1 MTIAIFAGALGL
13 AIGVAALM
21 LSLALPL
28 LLIGL
33 MFMIVLVA
41 FAGVASVLCSPLL
54 WVVGLVWLIWRMTR
68 GSSRNAAPGAT
79 IPR

>member
-33 MFMIVLVA
+33 MLMIVLVA

-54 WVVGLVWLIWRMTR
+54 LLVGLVWLIWRLTHGPR
-68 GSSRNAAPGAT
+68 RAIAPGAT
-79 IPR
+79 IQR

>member
-1 MTIAIFAGALGL
+1 MTIAFCVMALGL

-33 MFMIVLVA
+33 TLTIVLVA
-41 FAGVASVLCSPLL
+41 FAGVASVLCSPLI
-54 WVVGLVWLIWRMTR
+54 WVVGLVWLIWRMAR